1 MARTVVGREK
11 KSLLLH
17 VTPDLSRR
25 DQDKKGDDS
34 KWDGRNKAKQKGEE
48 CVVGLIGRSRE
59 AHLSAARVFLCGKKS
74 RRNKRNKRHC
84 GAARPPAADLQPPEG
99 FGLDRAFGLQ

>member
-48 CVVGLIGRSRE
+48 CVVGLIGRSRL
-59 AHLSAARVFLCGKKS
+59 AFRL
-74 RRNKRNKRHC
+74 
-84 GAARPPAADLQPPEG
+84 PP
-99 FGLDRAFGLQ
+99 FFW